1 MLENSQR
8 LPREYTLRLQ
18 AERHVNV
25 YGQKL
30 ILYLQGLNLLNEDQ
44 VVAIQ
49 PGLAPGS
56 NAGAVNAGLSYLTET
71 GKFGGA
77 YLQDVD
83 GDSRDDFVPL
93 NDPRVF
99 GQHRLFRVGVGW
111 IF

>member
-1 MLENSQR
+1 L
-8 LPREYTLRLQ
+8 TLQ
-18 AERHVNV
+18 AERHVNF
-25 YGQKL
+25 YGRKL
-30 ILYLQGLNLLNEDQ
+30 ILYLQGHNLLNQDH
-44 VVAIQ
+44 VSN
-49 PGLAPGS
+49 PNLGLTPVPIEATP
-56 NAGAVNAGLSYLTET
+56 AYLPYLTET

-83 GDSRDDFVPL
+83 GDTRNDFVPI